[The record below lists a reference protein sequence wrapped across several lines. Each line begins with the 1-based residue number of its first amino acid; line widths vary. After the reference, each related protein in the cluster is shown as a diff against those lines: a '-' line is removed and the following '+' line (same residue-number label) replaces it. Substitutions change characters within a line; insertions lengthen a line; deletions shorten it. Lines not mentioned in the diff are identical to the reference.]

1 MFFPLN
7 SRLSPSARGQ
17 LYLAAIP
24 LAVMV
29 IGRALVEVEELI
41 AARVSELAQLDAA
54 LAATRQ
60 RLTAAI
66 RLDMPE
72 DVGGAAGP
80 IEADGYW
87 NPPNP
92 DSPPCHFCELISEAR
107 TPSGVPVCNLHDPA
121 VKLAPES

>member
-7 SRLSPSARGQ
+7 SRLSPSARGH

-24 LAVMV
+24 LAVVV

-41 AARVSELAQLDAA
+41 AARLSELAQVDAA
-54 LAATRQ
+54 LAATKQ
-60 RLTAAI
+60 RLTAQAI
-66 RLDMPE
+66 RVEMPE
-72 DVGGAAGP
+72 DTGGAAGF
-80 IEADGYW
+80 W

-92 DSPPCHFCELISEAR
+92 DSPPCHFCDLVSESR

-121 VKLAPES
+121 VKLSPEA